1 MRDSLGDLASLVL
14 ESGETRASS
23 ERSRRGSAGTPALI
37 ADMAV
42 RGVWMP
48 QAEALF
54 DVRVIDT
61 DAQSYC
67 NHTPREVI
75 NAAENQKKSKYTTA
89 CEERRAS
96 FTPICFSVDG
106 VFGSEAEV
114 FLKRLGERLAAKW
127 DRGYSQV
134 MGWLRARMS
143 FAILRASILCVRGAR
158 TRWRNGTR
166 RWSTIAVGDEVILP
180 FFGFINCLISL

>member
-1 MRDSLGDLASLVL
+1 MRDSLGNLASLVWSQVKR
-14 ESGETRASS
+14 EPVVREAD
-23 ERSRRGSAGTPALI
+23 EEAGTPVLI

-42 RGVWMP
+42 QGVWMP

-67 NHTPREVI
+67 NRTPREVI
-75 NAAENQKKSKYTTA
+75 NAADNQKKCKYTTA
-89 CEERRAS
+89 CEERQAS
-96 FTPICFSVDG
+96 FTPICCSVDG

-114 FLKRLGERLAAKW
+114 FLKRLGEKLAAKW
-127 DRGYSQV
+127 DRGNSQV

-143 FAILRASILCVRGAR
+143 FAILQTSILSVRGAR
-158 TRWRNGTR
+158 TRWRSLRLDDG
-166 RWSTIAVGDEVILP
+166 APLP
-180 FFGFINCLISL
+180 LG